1 MAVKVFFIAK
11 IKDFND
17 EYKDYVSRVRDL
29 GESHPGFISLE
40 NEEIGDLEITV
51 TTWRSKEDVADWAKD
66 PVHVSAKKKAM
77 QWYHWVRG
85 YHVETPDSG
94 PTKKKEFMKSE
105 PKDGIQESRN

>member
-40 NEEIGDLEITV
+40 NEEIGLSLI
-51 TTWRSKEDVADWAKD
+51 
-66 PVHVSAKKKAM
+66 H
-77 QWYHWVRG
+77 
-85 YHVETPDSG
+85 
-94 PTKKKEFMKSE
+94 
-105 PKDGIQESRN
+105 I

>member
-66 PVHVSAKKKAM
+66 PSEEKAGNG
-77 QWYHWVRG
+77 WYEDTLKHLTYR
-85 YHVETPDSG
+85 S
-94 PTKKKEFMKSE
+94 
-105 PKDGIQESRN
+105 

>member
-66 PVHVSAKKKAM
+66 LILKKKAKRKSYAM
-77 QWYHWVRG
+77 VSRG
-85 YHVETPDSG
+85 TRIEMIETPDRELIK
-94 PTKKKEFMKSE
+94 TLYKKVIMLED
-105 PKDGIQESRN
+105 PP

>member
-17 EYKDYVSRVRDL
+17 EYKDYVKRVRDL
-29 GESHPGFISLE
+29 GEAHDGFISLE

-51 TTWRSKEDVADWAKD
+51 TTWRSKEDVAEWAKD

-85 YHVETPDSG
+85 YHVETLDSG
-94 PTKKKEFMKSE
+94 PTMKKEFMKSE
-105 PKDGIQESRN
+105 PKDD

>member
-11 IKDFND
+11 IKDFNE
-17 EYKDYVSRVRDL
+17 EYKDYVKRVRDL
-29 GESHPGFISLE
+29 GEAHDGFISLE

-51 TTWRSKEDVADWAKD
+51 TTWRSKEDVAEWAKD

-94 PTKKKEFMKSE
+94 PTMKKEFMKSE
-105 PKDGIQESRN
+105 PKDGKDKS